1 MTKQY
6 AAVGIFAEDDSVE
19 KVPVP
24 DDMNEVLAKLDAIV
38 DKYEQGDVLSPEDH
52 AIVASYLP
60 VVGVDDTDHTEFDAL
75 IGTGSFE
82 FDRSEDGLDV
92 HVDGNCGCHSTGEG
106 RIEWWSEMGVAKTGG
121 DTAIKAFDFTMR
133 GASFGMGPS
142 GKMKMIY
149 KRDFTREFINA
160 DAARMSF
167 NDRYVF
173 IQWGFFFSC
182 TCTLT
187 TDKGDITIR

>member
-1 MTKQY
+1 MSAMLT
-6 AAVGIFAEDDSVE
+6 F
-19 KVPVP
+19 
-24 DDMNEVLAKLDAIV
+24 
-38 DKYEQGDVLSPEDH
+38 
-52 AIVASYLP
+52 LP
-60 VVGVDDTDHTEFDAL
+60 VLWVVSCQLLTKRRTYDQAV
-75 IGTGSFE
+75 
-82 FDRSEDGLDV
+82 RSSRHL
-92 HVDGNCGCHSTGEG
+92 
-106 RIEWWSEMGVAKTGG
+106 
-121 DTAIKAFDFTMR
+121 R

-142 GKMKMIY
+142 GKMKTIY